1 MSGREF
7 VVKCILRTQRRD
19 QLLTVLDE
27 FNVRHFSHL
36 AFFRL
41 KIKNRSYLQG
51 LQPIYKTEISRFK
64 LHDTTKV

>member
-7 VVKCILRTQRRD
+7 VVKCIIRMQRRD

-27 FNVRHFSHL
+27 FNAQHFGHL

-41 KIKNRSYLQG
+41 KIKNRSYLQ
-51 LQPIYKTEISRFK
+51 
-64 LHDTTKV
+64 